1 MKICSTILLGV
12 LVAWPFACYAQEDM
26 PDAPTPQSSAHR
38 TASPVYTPPTQGE
51 RLKGYLKATYGI
63 QPVIEAAIRGGLEQK
78 RDRPSEWPQ
87 GAQGYADRF
96 GSAMGQIAI
105 RGTTEYVASEVF
117 REDLRFIPCRS
128 PCTQSVFTRAL
139 EDTFTARRGEDGH
152 RSFSVARMIGPISG
166 AAVATNTWY
175 PAGYGG
181 SEIAKQAGLSYG
193 LIYLRS
199 LIKEA
204 RAH

>member
-12 LVAWPFACYAQEDM
+12 FFIWPSGGHAQQGI
-26 PDAPTPQSSAHR
+26 PDAPTPQTQAHR
-38 TASPVYTPPTQGE
+38 TASPVYAPPTQGE

-78 RDRPSEWPQ
+78 RDRPSQWPE

-105 RGTTEYVASEVF
+105 RGTTEYVVSDIF
-117 REDLRFIPCRS
+117 YEDLRFIPCAS
-128 PCTQSVFTRAL
+128 ACTGSVFTRAL
-139 EDTFTARRGEDGH
+139 EDTFTARKGDDGH
-152 RSFSVARMIGPISG
+152 RSFSVARIVGPISG

-175 PAGYGG
+175 PSGYGG

-193 LIYLRS
+193 LVYLRS

-204 RAH
+204 WSH

>member
-1 MKICSTILLGV
+1 
-12 LVAWPFACYAQEDM
+12 
-26 PDAPTPQSSAHR
+26 
-38 TASPVYTPPTQGE
+38 
-51 RLKGYLKATYGI
+51 
-63 QPVIEAAIRGGLEQK
+63 
-78 RDRPSEWPQ
+78 
-87 GAQGYADRF
+87 
-96 GSAMGQIAI
+96 
-105 RGTTEYVASEVF
+105 
-117 REDLRFIPCRS
+117 
-128 PCTQSVFTRAL
+128 
-139 EDTFTARRGEDGH
+139 
-152 RSFSVARMIGPISG
+152 MIGPISG